1 MTAYFDTREQW
12 LMAAVQELEPRFSEA
27 GLSIPA
33 KIKVSCGFG
42 IGARGGK
49 KILGQCFSP
58 EVSHSGNTEIFIS
71 PIIDDPL
78 KVIGVL
84 AHQLVHACIGND
96 KGHGEEFKRAGA
108 AVGLWGNAS
117 EMLPG
122 AEMHDDIMDNTLP
135 ILGTYPH
142 AALDD
147 SKRKRQTTRLIKCV
161 SASGYSVW
169 TTKKHLDIGYPV
181 DPDGNQCFPKDGD

>member
-12 LMAAVQELEPRFSEA
+12 LMAAVQELEPRFSDA

-58 EVSHSGNTEIFIS
+58 EVSQSGNTEIFIS

-84 AHQLVHACIGND
+84 AHELVHACIGND
-96 KGHGEEFKRAGA
+96 KGHGEEFKRAGES
-108 AVGLWGNAS
+108 VGLIGKAS
-117 EMLPG
+117 EMLPCS
-122 AEMHDDIMDNTLP
+122 AMQTDITDTILP

-161 SASGYSVW
+161 SAGGYSVW
-169 TTKKHLDIGYPV
+169 TTRKHLDIGYPI
-181 DPDGNQCFPKDGD
+181 DPNGDQCFPKEE